1 VPIISFKR
9 SDLEGLLGS
18 YFRDSNELV
27 ALLNRLKGEV
37 EGVYGDDITFEVTHD
52 RPDLFSVEGIAR
64 ALKGLLRLE
73 LGLPRYNIV
82 NNGFRLIAEEV
93 PNRPFIV
100 MGIVRDL
107 RLSDEAIRQMIQLQ
121 EKLHLTYGRDRRKL
135 AIGFYDVDKVKPPIT
150 YRLEKL
156 DNIKYRPLGSDREL
170 SGLEVI
176 EGTDKGRAYGKY
188 AVYDGKAPVLVD
200 SEGRVLVLIPV
211 LGSEDFKVTE
221 ETRNVLI
228 DVTSTDLK
236 LAISILAILT
246 YNLLERSM
254 SRTVELVN
262 ISAPWGNPSTPI
274 LEPMEF
280 RVTVDFV
287 NDYLGLNLSKYDVI
301 NYLLMSRHDVVDQGG
316 ELLVRVAPYR
326 INVLHV
332 VDLVEDVAIAY
343 GYENIP
349 REVPSQP
356 VKGSRSGLGLFTD
369 LVRDL
374 MVGLGFQEVLNYMM
388 SNKDVMIQR
397 TLDKRELVEVENPRS
412 ELYTVI
418 RDHIWPQLM
427 EILQRNKPL
436 INRVLR
442 LFEVGY
448 VVSPDRDSEVGVR
461 EDLVLSYVISGP
473 GITLTDGLSTL
484 RTLMM
489 ALGIEYS
496 LKPCTLPSGLPGRT
510 ACIVSNND
518 EVGFIMEVLPDVI
531 VSFDL
536 DYPVVAAEIK
546 LNKLLQ
552 PGMKYKQP

>member
-9 SDLEGLLGS
+9 SDLESLLGS

-100 MGIVRDL
+100 MSIVRDL

-170 SGLEVI
+170 SGPEVI

-287 NDYLGLNLSKYDVI
+287 NDYLVLNLSKYDVI
-301 NYLLMSRHDVVDQGG
+301 
-316 ELLVRVAPYR
+316 
-326 INVLHV
+326 HV